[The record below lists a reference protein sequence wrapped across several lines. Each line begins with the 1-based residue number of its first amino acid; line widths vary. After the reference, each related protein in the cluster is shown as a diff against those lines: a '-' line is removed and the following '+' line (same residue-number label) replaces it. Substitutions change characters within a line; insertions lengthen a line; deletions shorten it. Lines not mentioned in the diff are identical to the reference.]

1 MSVGCGPR
9 TWQRHLLQGSFVVS
23 RVTAVHVRT
32 SEDAKQGRDERLLR
46 GGRRTTKVG
55 RADCGVIEMTSK
67 AP

>member
-1 MSVGCGPR
+1 M
-9 TWQRHLLQGSFVVS
+9 LQGSFVVS

-32 SEDAKQGRDERLLR
+32 SEDAKQGRDQRLLR